1 MVSYKI
7 THTKRRRQTKR
18 NTKKKNAIS
27 RKNRMKG
34 GYRGTKIYLDK
45 KTYNGQ
51 IWPEVDKPHGKGTM
65 TWDNGDVY
73 DGQWR
78 YGKMSGRGTITWYD
92 GTSYTGNWRS
102 DKRNGFGTMK
112 YKNGKIAKGNW
123 LDDGPIGEF
132 EIIITHADQAL
143 PPTIKKIQARFL
155 DESIIE
161 GDEESDADTN
171 TEPEDL

>member
-7 THTKRRRQTKR
+7 KRTKRRRQTKR

-34 GYRGTKIYLDK
+34 GYRGTKIYLD

-78 YGKMSGRGTITWYD
+78 YGKMSGEGTITWYD

-132 EIIITHADQAL
+132 EIIIPYAD
-143 PPTIKKIQARFL
+143 PERKPTKTKIQARLL
-155 DESIIE
+155 DEFILE
-161 GDEESDADTN
+161 GDDESDADT
-171 TEPEDL
+171 EPDEDL

>member
-1 MVSYKI
+1 
-7 THTKRRRQTKR
+7 
-18 NTKKKNAIS
+18 
-27 RKNRMKG
+27 MKG
-34 GYRGTKIYLDK
+34 GYRGTKIYLD

-51 IWPEVDKPHGKGTM
+51 IWPEVDKPHGRGTM
-65 TWDNGDVY
+65 TWNTGDVY

-123 LDDGPIGEF
+123 IDDGPIGEF
-132 EIIITHADQAL
+132 EIIIPYAD
-143 PPTIKKIQARFL
+143 PERDPTIKKIPARDL
-155 DESIIE
+155 DEVILE
-161 GDEESDADTN
+161 GDDESDAGTN
-171 TEPEDL
+171 TEPEYP

>member
-45 KTYNGQ
+45 TYNGQ

-65 TWDNGDVY
+65 KWDNGDVY

-112 YKNGKIAKGNW
+112 YKNSKIAKGNW

-132 EIIITHADQAL
+132 EIIIPHADPAL
-143 PPTIKKIQARFL
+143 PPTIRKIPAIDL
-155 DESIIE
+155 DEVILE
-161 GDEESDADTN
+161 GDDESNAD
-171 TEPEDL
+171 TEPEEDL